1 LPVVANIG
9 VLFRRLFMTPGK
21 NRRTIFGAIEF
32 ASGRWCYQVA
42 CKASSAT
49 FTAFLEY
56 LLVAYLVAPKGGGD
70 L

>member
-1 LPVVANIG
+1 
-9 VLFRRLFMTPGK
+9 MTPGK